1 MNLKQI
7 HALLN
12 ALPHY
17 AQSETIEIAKG
28 KNALRTSVK
37 GIWKQAKRDLRW
49 QLQK

>member
-1 MNLKQI
+1 MKLKEI

-28 KNALRTSVK
+28 KNALKTSVK
-37 GIWKQAKRDLRW
+37 GIWKQAKRDLKW
-49 QLQK
+49 QL